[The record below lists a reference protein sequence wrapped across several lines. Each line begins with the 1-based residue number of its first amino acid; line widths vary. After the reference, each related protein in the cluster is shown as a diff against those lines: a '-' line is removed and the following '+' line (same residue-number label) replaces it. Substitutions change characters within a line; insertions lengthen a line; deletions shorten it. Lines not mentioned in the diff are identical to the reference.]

1 MTRHIIW
8 DQLKMIREAKEMA
21 EQMNLEQVQNRA
33 RLMSIP
39 ELRAAHF
46 DCIQTAEIMGTND
59 MIGKD
64 ASYYMDEANIY
75 RMELKRKEAIMARR
89 DRRNA
94 NQAPMFDC
102 DLAPLADAI
111 SFADR
116 ESHYAQVNLGSS
128 AQLGKIQRLENL
140 RYAFALVTGT
150 AVGGMLFESKL
161 KALIERK
168 RK

>member
-1 MTRHIIW
+1 
-8 DQLKMIREAKEMA
+8 MA
-21 EQMNLEQVQNRA
+21 R
-33 RLMSIP
+33 RD
-39 ELRAAHF
+39 R
-46 DCIQTAEIMGTND
+46 
-59 MIGKD
+59 
-64 ASYYMDEANIY
+64 
-75 RMELKRKEAIMARR
+75 RKEAIMARR